1 MKPSNQDLF
10 RPDFPRQMKA
20 MQSLVVSLALCVTMS
35 ACAGKH
41 PQQLPPTP
49 PPTVGAT
56 RATTPAPV
64 SVQPGSQ
71 ADFVA
76 SMMGK
81 DTIHFAF
88 DKSDLD
94 PVAVEALQTQAR
106 WLQR

>member
-1 MKPSNQDLF
+1 
-10 RPDFPRQMKA
+10 
-20 MQSLVVSLALCVTMS
+20 
-35 ACAGKH
+35 
-41 PQQLPPTP
+41 
-49 PPTVGAT
+49 
-56 RATTPAPV
+56 V